1 KIRQR
6 QSILPPP
13 QGPAPIPFQH
23 RGGDSPEAK
32 NRVGPQV
39 PLSEPGFRRRE
50 SQEEEPRA
58 VLAQKIEKETQILN
72 CALDDIEWFVA
83 RLQKAAEAF
92 KQLNQRKKGKKK
104 GKKAPAGKAAEAH
117 PEPQRRGARALP
129 LRASG
134 PDRQHL
140 QWPRHRTLRLL
151 PTALPRCRGL
161 PARPP
166 GP

>member
-1 KIRQR
+1 QR

-104 GKKAPAGKAAEAH
+104 GKKAPA
-117 PEPQRRGARALP
+117 
-129 LRASG
+129 
-134 PDRQHL
+134 DRQHL